1 MTTIRIRR
9 IAAFIFAGAAL
20 AMAALAQAQ
29 QKLVL
34 YTSNESTLNEFAA
47 AAFNRETGI
56 KVDVVS
62 AGSGVI
68 IKRLQAEKDRPRTSR
83 RTSMRSRPN
92 TATRT
97 ICGSATTCTCS

>member
-1 MTTIRIRR
+1 VIRSIFSPRTRLTSASRMRPPRRRSTSMTTIRIRR
-9 IAAFIFAGAAL
+9 FAAFIFAGAAL

-56 KVDVVS
+56 KVDIVS

-68 IKRLQAEKDRPRTSR
+68 IKRLQAEKDRPQ
-83 RTSMRSRPN
+83 
-92 TATRT
+92 
-97 ICGSATTCTCS
+97 G